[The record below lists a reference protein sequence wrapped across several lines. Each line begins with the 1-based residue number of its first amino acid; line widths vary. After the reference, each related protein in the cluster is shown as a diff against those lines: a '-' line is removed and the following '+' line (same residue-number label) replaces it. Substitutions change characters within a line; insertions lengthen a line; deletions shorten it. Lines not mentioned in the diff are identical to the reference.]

1 MYPVVILAGG
11 LATRLRPLTES
22 VPKALI
28 EVANTPFISWQLN
41 YLRFQGVS
49 SVLICLGY
57 LGSMIEEFIGNGAG
71 YGLDI
76 QYSYEDKQLLGTG
89 GAINQALHLLPE
101 DFFILYGDSFLPINF
116 NDVQKCYI
124 DNRRMGLMTVL
135 KNQNQWDKSN
145 VIFSNNEIVK
155 YDKKN
160 LDDQMH
166 YIDYGLGILNKQVFA
181 SYENGAAFDL
191 ADIYHNLS
199 IANQLT
205 GFEVFE
211 RFYEIGSHTGLAE
224 TEEYFLN
231 KGESWNTQN
240 SI

>member
-28 EVANTPFISWQLN
+28 EVANTPFISWQLK
-41 YLRFQGVS
+41 YLHFQGVS

-57 LGSMIEEFIGNGAG
+57 LGSMIEEFIGDGAG

-124 DNRRMGLMTVL
+124 DRKRMGLMTVL
-135 KNQNQWDKSN
+135 KNQNQVTN
-145 VIFSNNEIVK
+145 NLELRIIMAIEVVIALVAVTLSTFTNSLGLILMKQAIMKNE
-155 YDKKN
+155 
-160 LDDQMH
+160 
-166 YIDYGLGILNKQVFA
+166 
-181 SYENGAAFDL
+181 
-191 ADIYHNLS
+191 
-199 IANQLT
+199 
-205 GFEVFE
+205 
-211 RFYEIGSHTGLAE
+211 
-224 TEEYFLN
+224 
-231 KGESWNTQN
+231 
-240 SI
+240 